1 MAGASSTYGDQR
13 MPRRA
18 HLKNV
23 AAGLCDSFASRNN
36 DLGGYWSIGK
46 LRLLAEQYGQTTV
59 SLDLLTSSIQPSSS
73 EFVPVLA
80 RYQSLLEK
88 LANLSRIRLEEI
100 KTAYIALDFA
110 PPPWPRASYYKL
122 EWGEQ
127 FVLTVTI
134 EANNRATGAIRHNGY
149 CRPHDA
155 AIESKSTRREAH

>member
-1 MAGASSTYGDQR
+1 
-13 MPRRA
+13 MPRRG

-36 DLGGYWSIGK
+36 ELDGYWSIGK

-88 LANLSRIRLEEI
+88 LAKLSRIRLEAI

-122 EWGEQ
+122 EWVSSS
-127 FVLTVTI
+127 F
-134 EANNRATGAIRHNGY
+134 
-149 CRPHDA
+149 
-155 AIESKSTRREAH
+155 